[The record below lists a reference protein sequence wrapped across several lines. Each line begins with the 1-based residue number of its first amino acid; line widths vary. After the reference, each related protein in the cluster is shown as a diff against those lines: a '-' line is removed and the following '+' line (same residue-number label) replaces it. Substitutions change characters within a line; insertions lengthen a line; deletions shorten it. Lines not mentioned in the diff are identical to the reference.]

1 MSAVMKQPR
10 TLGDPPR
17 FMQEHGSLLLLPLA
31 FAVLAG
37 VAPMLSDYALEL
49 GFRILLLVT
58 LAEAW
63 NLLAGYGGLVS
74 LGTASFFGI
83 GAYALTG
90 LMNKL
95 GTPLALALPLAGAC
109 AAALALLVS
118 GAVFRLRGLYFTVG
132 TLALAEATRLFMINY
147 NGLGGATGL
156 FLSQDPPGLRVLY
169 LIALGLLAF
178 TTLLMTLATRSR
190 FSILLRAVRDDEDAA
205 AQIGVRPFRIKL
217 IVFLV
222 ASFLMGMAGA
232 LQGLKLGAIEP
243 YGMFGLQWT
252 VNVLSIV
259 VIGGQGLRA
268 GPLVGAVFVVGL
280 SELLADYPAVHLA
293 LTGVI
298 LIVVIRFAPR
308 GIVGLVRG
316 RLGKFGSAG
325 RAA

>member
-1 MSAVMKQPR
+1 MTALATPSAAMNLKPA
-10 TLGDPPR
+10 
-17 FMQEHGSLLLLPLA
+17 FIKEHGGLLLLPLA
-31 FAVLAG
+31 FGLL
-37 VAPMLSDYALEL
+37 VASAPLLSDYALEI

-90 LMNKL
+90 LLNK
-95 GTPLALALPLAGAC
+95 TSVPLALALPLGGAC
-109 AAALALLVS
+109 AAVMALVVS
-118 GAVFRLRGLYFTVG
+118 CAVFRLRGLYFTVG
-132 TLALAEATRLFMINY
+132 TLALAEATRLFMINF

-156 FLSQDPPGLRVLY
+156 FLAQDPPGLRVLY
-169 LIALGLLAF
+169 LIALALLAF
-178 TTLLMTLATRSR
+178 TTALMTLATRSR

-217 IVFLV
+217 IVFVV
-222 ASFLMGMAGA
+222 ASFLMGTAGA

-259 VIGGQGLRA
+259 IIGGQGLRA
-268 GPLVGAVFVVGL
+268 GPLVGAVFVVALG
-280 SELLADYPAVHLA
+280 ELLADYPAVHLA

-298 LIVVIRFAPR
+298 LIVVIRFAPQ
-308 GIVGLVRG
+308 GLVGLA
-316 RLGKFGSAG
+316 LSTFGG
-325 RAA
+325 TKERRP